1 MNEEKHMTKVTP
13 LVVGGAIAAYALGRA
28 FHEAFGDG
36 AICLGDQPVP
46 AITRSSFFT
55 VYNEPQV
62 EEAEPL
68 LATLERIADD
78 FPDRRLVL
86 VANTD
91 WFARFTA
98 ENRERLLQRFVVP
111 FPTLNVWEAV
121 IDKYAFAQLCEE
133 IGVPTPP
140 TRQVTL
146 TQDPHWKAPEIDL
159 RFPVV
164 VKTIDALA
172 YDAVEFPEKQKVY
185 TCETP
190 EELAALWAPI
200 IASGFEGRFLVQEF
214 IPGDDTCG
222 ISLTFYIDAHGE
234 ALVSGGARVLVE
246 DHNPRF
252 IGNPAAML
260 TTRYPEIEAQG
271 LEILKKLG
279 YSGFAN
285 MDVKVD
291 PRDGQ
296 HYFLEVNPRIG
307 RNCYYMVAAGLNP
320 VVALAQEYFPDRQPL
335 TPLEFRQVVYSLMPL
350 KLVLRY
356 LRSAELKQ
364 KVLKAAIKYGVFN
377 PVVNKVEKD
386 PIRRAIVWLQ
396 TQNYYRKMNRYY
408 PKPEGMYF

>member
-1 MNEEKHMTKVTP
+1 MSKVTP

-36 AICLGDQPVP
+36 AICLGDKPVP

-55 VYNEPQV
+55 VYDCPQV

-68 LATLERIADD
+68 LAILEEIADD
-78 FPDRRLVL
+78 FPDQRLVL

-91 WFARFTA
+91 WFARFTG
-98 ENRERLLQRFVVP
+98 ENRERLLKRFVVP
-111 FPTLNVWEAV
+111 FPTLDVWEKV
-121 IDKYAFAQLCEE
+121 IDKYAFAQLCDE

-140 TRQVTL
+140 SREVTI
-146 TQDPHWKAPEIDL
+146 TQNPQWTAPHIDL

-172 YDAVEFPEKQKVY
+172 YDAVDFPEKQKVY
-185 TCETP
+185 TCQNHDD
-190 EELAALWAPI
+190 LASVWGYI
-200 IASGFEGRFLVQEF
+200 RSSGFEGRFLVQEF

-222 ISLTFYIDAHGE
+222 ISLTYYIDAEGNP
-234 ALVSGGARVLVE
+234 LVSGGSRVLVE
-246 DHNPRF
+246 DHNPRY

-260 TTRYPEIEAQG
+260 TTHYPEIEAQG

-285 MDVKVD
+285 MDVKID
-291 PRDGQ
+291 PRDGK
-296 HYFLEVNPRIG
+296 HYFFEVNPRVG

-320 VVALAQEYFPDRQPL
+320 VVAMAQEHFPEREPL
-335 TPLEFRQVVYSLMPL
+335 TPLQFRQVVYSLMPL

-356 LRSAELKQ
+356 LRSPQLK
-364 KVLKAAIKYGVFN
+364 KDVVDAARKYGVFN
-377 PVVNKVEKD
+377 PVINPAEKD
-386 PIRRAIVWLQ
+386 LIRRLIVWLQ
-396 TQNYYRKMNRYY
+396 TLNYYRKMNRFY
-408 PKPEGMYF
+408 PYPEGQYF